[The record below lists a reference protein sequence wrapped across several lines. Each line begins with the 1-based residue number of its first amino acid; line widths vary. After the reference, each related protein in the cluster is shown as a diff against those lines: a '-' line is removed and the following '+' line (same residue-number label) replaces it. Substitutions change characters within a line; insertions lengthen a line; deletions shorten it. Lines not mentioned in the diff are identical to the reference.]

1 MIEENDLFDQTIESI
16 IDFSILED
24 TFNDGKIS
32 GFNEILKYDRDP
44 QKINRKAFIFDFII
58 DLELLIDTSDFFKPS
73 FAKNYKSLFQ
83 HCYITG
89 NMI

>member
-44 QKINRKAFIFDFII
+44 
-58 DLELLIDTSDFFKPS
+58 
-73 FAKNYKSLFQ
+73 
-83 HCYITG
+83 
-89 NMI
+89 